1 MLDLQSIFWRLSSA
15 RTFQDLPQVCSLMLF
30 SLVNIRL
37 LDQDLERCSFFTR
50 LTFAFLALSY

>member
-1 MLDLQSIFWRLSSA
+1 MLDRQSIFWRLSSA
-15 RTFQDLPQVCSLMLF
+15 RTFQDLPQAGILMLF